1 MKLKRVL
8 ATVLSAAMVLSC
20 LAGCG
25 SSTADTSA
33 GSTSSSASTD
43 SASTD
48 SASADSGEVQE
59 ITWMFWD
66 DLNATEDLISIGYK
80 ETIDRFNKDYEGKYH
95 VTPITTNLEE
105 YYTKLNALVAA
116 GETPDVFIASPGAN
130 LNDYA
135 LTGVAAKLERYV
147 YIRCCICRWYIFRW
161 YLCYSA

>member
-33 GSTSSSASTD
+33 GSTSS

-135 LTGVAAKLERYV
+135 LTGVAAKLDD
-147 YIRCCICRWYIFRW
+147 
-161 YLCYSA
+161 YLAD